1 MVRFLDQERFLHR
14 LVDNSYRALDNGA
27 YDFNTSDLRSHDILD
42 LRKRIVSCP
51 YVPIIG
57 EIKYRSPSQG
67 ILIDKKFP
75 PLHIAETMIN
85 SGAVAISVLTQP
97 YEFHGSISHISNI
110 RPKINAPILMKD
122 IVVSDVQVSIAR
134 KIGADSILLIKS
146 VFDNNL
152 AEGDIE
158 KYLDYANRIGLGAI
172 VEVHTPLEFAE
183 SMKLID
189 GSSSNN
195 IIGINNRDLD
205 TLDVDTLVTS
215 EILTNQSKG
224 KNVVI
229 SESGISDSRTV
240 RELRKVGVDGFL
252 VGTSLV
258 QSSDIGHK
266 MEELA
271 QAI

>member
-1 MVRFLDQERFLHR
+1 MIRFLDQERFLHR

-57 EIKYRSPSQG
+57 EIKYHSPSYG

-75 PLHIAETMIN
+75 PSHIAEIMIN

-110 RPKINAPILMKD
+110 RHKINAPILMKD
-122 IVVSDVQVSIAR
+122 IVVSDVQVSLAR

-172 VEVHTPLEFAE
+172 VEVHTPLEFTE
-183 SMKLID
+183 SMKLIE
-189 GSSSNN
+189 GSSNN

-205 TLDVDTLVTS
+205 TLDVDTSVTS

-240 RELRKVGVDGFL
+240 RELRKIGADGFL
-252 VGTSLV
+252 VGTSLI